1 MTNDAKDN
9 RIIKI
14 DTDIIKNKM
23 SPIKNMSERIIKRIA
38 VTMIARNH
46 FLPGLSSSFVNL
58 AIIKPTG

>member
-9 RIIKI
+9 RIIKTKL
-14 DTDIIKNKM
+14 DVKNM
-23 SPIKNMSERIIKRIA
+23 SASPCINMSERITKIIEVIMMVRK
-38 VTMIARNH
+38 H